1 MEAANGKLYVVSTP
15 IGNLAD
21 ITFRA
26 VEVLKTVDIIAS
38 EDTRHTGILLKHYG
52 IQTRQIAYHDFNKE
66 KVTPGLI
73 EQLEFGLNM
82 AVVSDAG
89 TPGVSDPGFYLV
101 RECLKNKIEVIP
113 IPGASALLGALV
125 VSGLP
130 TDKFCFE
137 GFLPKSSGKLKK
149 RLNELKTE
157 TRTIVIFESP
167 HRIVKILGIM
177 LEIFGDRQAY
187 LGREL
192 TKKFEQHYRQN
203 ISSLIAELNQK
214 PPKGELVLIVEGDR

>member
-89 TPGVSDPGFYLV
+89 TPGVP
-101 RECLKNKIEVIP
+101 
-113 IPGASALLGALV
+113 AS
-125 VSGLP
+125 
-130 TDKFCFE
+130 TW
-137 GFLPKSSGKLKK
+137 
-149 RLNELKTE
+149 
-157 TRTIVIFESP
+157 
-167 HRIVKILGIM
+167 
-177 LEIFGDRQAY
+177 
-187 LGREL
+187 
-192 TKKFEQHYRQN
+192 
-203 ISSLIAELNQK
+203 
-214 PPKGELVLIVEGDR
+214 